1 VNDEAGVTA
10 GAPPAAGG
18 GTAEAALG
26 PAEAIARVR
35 AILAQLGEL
44 EPRLGASASG
54 EVEMTLLERATE
66 LVEEAG
72 RLLERLGRVAG

>member
-1 VNDEAGVTA
+1 MADETPPREPAVEAA
-10 GAPPAAGG
+10 GA
-18 GTAEAALG
+18 ALE

-35 AILAQLGEL
+35 AILAQLEEL
-44 EPRLGASASG
+44 EPRLGAAASG

-72 RLLERLGRVAG
+72 RILERLGRVAG